1 MLTMTGP
8 LDPSRLQ
15 WGHDFS
21 AVEMPITQCTIPD
34 GLWLQWGHDFSAV
47 EIIHLGNGPPW
58 P

>member
-1 MLTMTGP
+1 M
-8 LDPSRLQ
+8 LQ

-47 EIIHLGNGPPW
+47 EISGGLQLLL
-58 P
+58 